1 MDAGG
6 VVAEADAQDELEERA
21 ERGHVRLDELVEV
34 TPEPVQG
41 VYKEEVKV
49 KVTTKTTCRQILWSE
64 EKGDRTR
71 ADCS

>member
-1 MDAGG
+1 MH
-6 VVAEADAQDELEERA
+6 VRE
-21 ERGHVRLDELVEV
+21 GHVRLDELVEV